1 MDGGFDAFFSCY
13 IFSQTN
19 AVLVIEAKIEF
30 VVKYLSRGGGGRET
44 KNNVHSKSKSS
55 LFFDFSAHD
64 PNVRRV

>member
-44 KNNVHSKSKSS
+44 KNNVHSK
-55 LFFDFSAHD
+55 
-64 PNVRRV
+64 